1 MQRNHLFNAGVPPMQ
16 GREMLNRETFGGN
29 SGEQGVFDPADPSMK
44 QQAVQRLS
52 QLTSQYGD
60 MLVPGYTGETGFAP
74 NDANSYYSWQ
84 NGVTEAQNIL
94 RSLKG
99 QNPLTIK
106 SGGPNASSNIDDTGS
121 MPDSIQALDNKVLRR
136 RVW

>member
-1 MQRNHLFNAGVPPMQ
+1 MQRNHLFNAGTPMQ

-29 SGEQGVFDPADPSMK
+29 SGEQGVFDPNDPEMYYKS
-44 QQAVQRLS
+44 QQRLQ
-52 QLTSQYGD
+52 QLANDYGP
-60 MLVPGYTGETGFAP
+60 MLAPGYTGETGFNP
-74 NDANSYYSWQ
+74 NDADSYYKWQ
-84 NGVTEAQNIL
+84 NAVTEAQNIK
-94 RSLKG
+94 RSLTGKA
-99 QNPLTIK
+99 PMSIR